1 MSGKELKTCL
11 TALDDSLAN
20 VARKLGITSQ
30 GLESLFRTKDVKSG
44 TIEKI
49 AKLYNKPISWFYDEK
64 ETAPTI
70 VEAVDHSVAANGCI
84 SDVKIGDYKELESKV
99 KYLEDLISEK
109 DKRIELQEKLI
120 SRLENN

>member
-30 GLESLFRTKDVKSG
+30 GLESLFRTKDVKTG

-49 AKLYNKPISWFYDEK
+49 AKLYNKPISWFFDETI
-64 ETAPTI
+64 TAPTI
-70 VEAVDHSVAANGCI
+70 VEAVDHSIAANN
-84 SDVKIGDYKELESKV
+84 SDITIGDYHSLKKENSML
-99 KYLEDLISEK
+99 
-109 DKRIELQEKLI
+109 EKLI
-120 SRLENN
+120 DEKDERIKELKERIEELKSK